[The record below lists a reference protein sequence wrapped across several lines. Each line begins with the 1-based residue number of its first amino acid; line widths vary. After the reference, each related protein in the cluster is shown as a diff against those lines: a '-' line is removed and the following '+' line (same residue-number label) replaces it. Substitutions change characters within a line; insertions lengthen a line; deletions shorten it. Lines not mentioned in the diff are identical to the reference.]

1 VWSVGRYLQNDEGQ
15 LTRALLVNRLI
26 GAVCLLSAIALAVQ

>member
-1 VWSVGRYLQNDEGQ
+1 
-15 LTRALLVNRLI
+15 LLVNRLI